1 MVCPLIEANEESDLT
16 SVLEVY
22 EELHHGIFRDVAC
35 GLVHGKMNQQEKEAV
50 MEGFYRGEI
59 KLLVATTVIEVGVNV
74 PNAAIMVVEHAQ
86 QFGLAQLHQL
96 RGRIGRGSHASYC
109 ILVSDG
115 QTENARRRMHIMES
129 TADGF
134 VLAEE
139 DLRLRGPGQF
149 FGTMQHGLADL
160 KMADVSRDVDIL
172 LQARRAALA
181 SVNNREYMQQVL
193 PELYMQYHEQFYNIM
208 DS

>member
-1 MVCPLIEANEESDLT
+1 
-16 SVLEVY
+16 
-22 EELHHGIFRDVAC
+22 
-35 GLVHGKMNQQEKEAV
+35 
-50 MEGFYRGEI
+50 MERFYRGEI

-74 PNAAIMVVEHAQ
+74 PNASIMVVEHAQ

-109 ILVSDG
+109 ILVSEG
-115 QTENARRRMHIMES
+115 RTENARQRMHIMES
-129 TADGF
+129 TSDGF

-139 DLRLRGPGQF
+139 DLKLRGPGQF
-149 FGTMQHGLADL
+149 FGGMQHGLPDL
-160 KMADVSRDVDIL
+160 KMADVSKDVDIL

-181 SVNNREYMQQVL
+181 SVDNREYMQQVL

-208 DS
+208 DN